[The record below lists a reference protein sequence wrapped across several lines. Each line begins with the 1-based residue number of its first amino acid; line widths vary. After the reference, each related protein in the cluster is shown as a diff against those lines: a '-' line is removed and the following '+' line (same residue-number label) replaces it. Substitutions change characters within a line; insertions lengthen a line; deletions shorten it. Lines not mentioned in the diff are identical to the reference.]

1 MQIKNMG
8 AHSYFYLLLFFCGTL
23 LWACQDKHTTEQS
36 QTANTSEAVHQEPAS
51 PNKQKL
57 EGITEDYV
65 NTNRVIWQKP
75 EVVIN
80 LLGDLSGKTVADI
93 GAGTGFFALRL
104 APKAEKVIAID
115 IDSRFV
121 NHIDSLKM
129 LELPEES
136 QSKLETRLAL
146 PDDPKIAEGEADV
159 ILIVNTFIYIKDKP
173 TYLQSL
179 RNAIA
184 EGGQLLI
191 IDFKKK
197 RTPLGPPSSLR
208 MPLYEVENLLI
219 EAGYKDVS
227 ANDTV
232 LDYQYVVTARR

>member
-1 MQIKNMG
+1 MG
-8 AHSYFYLLLFFCGTL
+8 AHSSFFLLLFFCGTL
-23 LWACQDKHTTEQS
+23 LWSCQGDPPAEQDKTENTTE
-36 QTANTSEAVHQEPAS
+36 TLHKEPTPPS
-51 PNKQKL
+51 NGKRL
-57 EGITEDYV
+57 EGISEDYV

-80 LLGDLSGKTVADI
+80 LLGDISGKTIADI

-121 NHIDSLKM
+121 DHIDSVKI
-129 LELPEES
+129 LELPEQS
-136 QSKLETRLAL
+136 QDKLETRLAL
-146 PDDPKIAEGEADV
+146 PNDPKLAEAEADV
-159 ILIVNTFIYIKDKP
+159 IIIVNTFIYIKDKP
-173 TYLQSL
+173 AYLQTL
-179 RNAIA
+179 RTAIA

-208 MPLYEVENLLI
+208 MPL
-219 EAGYKDVS
+219 
-227 ANDTV
+227 
-232 LDYQYVVTARR
+232 